1 MKPLFV
7 FTIFLF
13 SCKSPS
19 EFLTS
24 NEVHWEKV
32 NLIFR
37 DQTKAAGQINILH
50 ENSNSLYTTYSNFLQ
65 FIPEGRD
72 SIESIDL
79 YKISGY
85 WFESN
90 YYALKKLD
98 IHMNGI
104 YQILFVKRLTGE
116 NSRIQLY
123 ELYES
128 GSGNSNGEIEY
139 SYYLSYPSCG
149 PLDAINT
156 RSSFLLPSFEQKMSV
171 LVADCPNLA
180 QKILSKDHGYF
191 IPFTSFNIKKH
202 PDVLLRI
209 IDEYNK
215 CNQESLSP

>member
-1 MKPLFV
+1 MKQLFI

-19 EFLTS
+19 EFLTP

-32 NLIFR
+32 DLVYWN
-37 DQTKAAGQINILH
+37 QTRVTGKINILH
-50 ENSNSLYTTYSNFLQ
+50 ENFTSLHSSYDKYVQ
-65 FIPEGRD
+65 FIPEGKD
-72 SIESIDL
+72 STGNVDINE
-79 YKISGY
+79 ISGY
-85 WFESN
+85 WFESIF
-90 YYALKKLD
+90 YALKKVD

-104 YQILFVKRLTGE
+104 YRLLFIKRLTDE

-128 GSGNSNGEIEY
+128 GSGNSAGEIEY
-139 SYYLSYPSCG
+139 SYFLSYPSCG

-156 RSSFLLPSFEQKMSV
+156 RSSILMPSFEQKMSL
-171 LVADCPNLA
+171 LVADCPVLA
-180 QKILSKDHGYF
+180 QKILAKDKGYF
-191 IPFTSFNIKKH
+191 IPLASFNIKKH

-215 CNQESLSP
+215 CN

>member
-1 MKPLFV
+1 MKQLFV
-7 FTIFLF
+7 FSIFLF

-19 EFLTS
+19 EFVTS

-32 NLIFR
+32 NLVFR
-37 DQTKAAGQINILH
+37 DQAKVTGKINILH
-50 ENSNSLYTTYSNFLQ
+50 ENTSSLNSSYNNYIQ
-65 FIPEGRD
+65 FIPEGKD
-72 SIESIDL
+72 STESVDL
-79 YKISGY
+79 NKISGY

-104 YQILFVKRLTGE
+104 YQLLFVKRLTGE
-116 NSRIQLY
+116 NSRFQLY

-128 GSGNSNGEIEY
+128 GRSNGGVDIEY
-139 SYYLSYPSCG
+139 IYFLSYPSCG

-156 RSSFLLPSFEQKMSV
+156 RSSLLLPSFEQKMSL
-171 LVADCPNLA
+171 LVADCPSLA
-180 QKILSKDHGYF
+180 QKIEEKEKGYF
-191 IPFTSFNIKKH
+191 IPLTSFNIKKH

-215 CNQESLSP
+215 CN